1 MGRFLI
7 AAAHK
12 SSGKTTLAIGL
23 CAAFRERGSSVR
35 PFKKGPDYI
44 DPLWLGRAAGQA
56 CINLDFNTMSP
67 VEIEAAYWPRAM
79 RADTSIV
86 EANKGLYDGL
96 AVDGSNSNAALAQ
109 LLQTPVVLV
118 IDCRGMTRGIAPL
131 LLGYRAF
138 GPEIQFA
145 GVILNRVG
153 GTRHAGKLRA
163 AVETYTDFTVLGS
176 VQEDPDLHIQER
188 HLGLIPSNEH
198 GAAERRIATL
208 AQHIRQQVHLD
219 ALDELGRGMRMVN
232 DVRPTLTPT
241 GQRVRI
247 AVARDAAFGF
257 YYAADLEALERGGA
271 ELRFF
276 DTLQDTRLPEA
287 DALFIGGGFPEMHM
301 HQLARNT
308 ELRGQIRAVIEAGL
322 PAYAECGGLMYLS
335 QGISWQGSRHPMVGV
350 LPGET
355 WMSERPI
362 GKGYVHLEETSN
374 MLWPPPESA
383 GRLEPSRRKASGP
396 RRIAAHEF
404 HYSHFTSDNQDLR
417 YAYKVLRGH
426 GVDGRQ
432 DGIVHRNLLAS
443 YTHLHHSESHP
454 WTSRFLQF
462 IRGIMGAHSPAEPHG
477 SSSEPD
483 DASSA
488 TPTILNRN
496 HA

>member
-23 CAAFRERGSSVR
+23 CAAFRERGATVR

-44 DPLWLGRAAGQA
+44 DPLWLGRAAGQD

-67 VEIEAAYWPRAM
+67 PEIETAYWQRAM
-79 RADTSIV
+79 RADTAIV

-96 AVDGSNSNAALAQ
+96 ALDGSNSNAALAQ
-109 LLQTPVVLV
+109 LLRTPVVLV

-153 GTRHAGKLRA
+153 GGRHAGKLRA
-163 AVETYTDFTVLGS
+163 AIETYTDFTVLGS
-176 VQEDPDLHIQER
+176 VQEDPELHIQER

-198 GAAERRIATL
+198 GAAEKRIATL
-208 AQHIRQQVHLD
+208 AQHVRQQVNLD
-219 ALDELGRGMRMVN
+219 ALDELGRGIRAVA
-232 DVRPTLTPT
+232 DIRPTPVHA
-241 GQRVRI
+241 GPRVRI
-247 AVARDAAFGF
+247 GVARDAAFGF
-257 YYAADLEALERGGA
+257 YYAADLEELKRGGA

-276 DTLQDTRLPEA
+276 DTLQDSRLPEA

-301 HQLARNT
+301 PLLSRNS
-308 ELRGQIRAVIEAGL
+308 ELRGQIRAAIEAGL

-335 QGISWQGSRHPMVGV
+335 RGISWQGLRHEMVGV

-374 MLWPPPESA
+374 MLWPAPEPTD
-383 GRLEPSRRKASGP
+383 RPEPSGRRISGP
-396 RRIAAHEF
+396 RRISAHEF
-404 HYSHFTSDNQDLR
+404 HYSRFESNNPELR

-426 GVDGRQ
+426 GIDGRQ
-432 DGIVHRNLLAS
+432 DGVIHRNLLAS
-443 YTHLHHSESHP
+443 YAHLHHSDTHP

-462 IRGIMGAHSPAEPHG
+462 IRSIRGTASMTKAQG
-477 SSSEPD
+477 SSSVPD
-483 DASSA
+483 DASSLA
-488 TPTILNRN
+488 PPILNRN